1 MRLWRKMSM
10 KQVIKI
16 QIVENDEDYIWLLRK
31 ELEQHERLEIIG
43 VCTDGEQAVETAR
56 RLKPDIVLMD
66 LHLGNSYEEGIRA
79 SKEIRIK
86 TDAKVLILTALY
98 SRTILE
104 NVLSQSFASGYIM
117 KDQLPLLV
125 ENIYALAEGGT
136 GQERI
141 LLQAALSCLTAAE
154 RAVFDIMM
162 GEENRSHSS
171 TKTIANQKTQ
181 VLKKL
186 KLDNKK
192 DLQHVFGAL
201 KEEKKK

>member
-1 MRLWRKMSM
+1 M
-10 KQVIKI
+10 KKIIKI
-16 QIVENDEDYIWLLRK
+16 QIVENDQDYAWLLRE
-31 ELEQHERLEIIG
+31 ELEQHERLEIVG
-43 VCTDGEQAVETAR
+43 VCPDGDCAVETAC
-56 RLKPDIVLMD
+56 RLRPDIVLMD
-66 LHLGNSYEEGIRA
+66 LHLGSSYEEGIRA
-79 SKEIRIK
+79 SKEIRIR

-98 SRTILE
+98 SREILE
-104 NVLSQSFASGYIM
+104 NVLAQSFASGYIM

-125 ENIYALAEGGT
+125 ENIYALAEGRT

-141 LLQAALSCLTAAE
+141 LLQSALACLTAAE
-154 RAVFDIMM
+154 RSVFDIMM
-162 GEENRSHSS
+162 GEENRCRSS

-201 KEEKKK
+201 KEDQGEEETR